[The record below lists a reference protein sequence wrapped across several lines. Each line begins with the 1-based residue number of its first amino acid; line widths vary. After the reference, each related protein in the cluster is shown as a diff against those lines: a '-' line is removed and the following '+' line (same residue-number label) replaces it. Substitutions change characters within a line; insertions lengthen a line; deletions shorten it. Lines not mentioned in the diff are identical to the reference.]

1 MSTTGSSS
9 TDATTRT
16 RDASTPPTP
25 SPKGSAAVAER
36 SPGQQD
42 RGEGPR
48 ALFRKRFGLIT
59 GIVLALAVYFFMPS
73 DLDHMLRGTAA
84 IAVLMAAWWMS
95 EAIPITVTALIP
107 LVAFPI
113 LGIAE
118 LGDFSGQYAAPTIFL
133 FMGGFLLALGMQR
146 WNLHKRVA
154 LWVLV
159 AMGSSPKMLI
169 LGFMIATGFLSM
181 WVSNTATAVMMLP
194 IGVSVLSL
202 IVGMLREEAKAG
214 NAGPSSSQNDGEL
227 SDGAADMLE
236 ADGDVGDDEVGAA
249 GADAGES
256 GAGEKTYEH
265 STDPEPKSNFGI
277 ALMLGIAYAASIGS
291 LGTIIGTPPNAMLAA
306 YMAEQGVNI
315 GFGQWMLVGVPVAVV
330 LMAAAW
336 YLLTGVIFKP
346 EIDHIPGG
354 RALMKEE
361 LAKLGGMSKGE
372 ARVLAVFV
380 VAALSWVFVPV
391 IWPDTM
397 IVDAVIAMGV
407 GIALFLLPGGPDGV
421 KLLRWEDALEL
432 PWGVLLLFGGGLAL
446 SSQFTNSGLSD
457 WIGEQL
463 SGLGFLP
470 IVLLVVVVA
479 LVVLVLTE
487 FTSNTATAATFL
499 PLVGAMAIGLGVDQ
513 MLLAVPVA
521 LAATSAFM
529 MPVATPPNAIA
540 YGSGYVSMG
549 NMVRAGIWLNI
560 IALVVV
566 SAAAMTLVGW
576 VFGIVY

>member
-1 MSTTGSSS
+1 MS
-9 TDATTRT
+9 TDAGTTTTTRDR
-16 RDASTPPTP
+16 RDLS
-25 SPKGSAAVAER
+25 E
-36 SPGQQD
+36 GQRD
-42 RGEGPR
+42 RGENPR
-48 ALFRKRFGLIT
+48 ELFRKRTGLAI
-59 GIVLALAVYFFMPS
+59 GVVLSLAVYFFMPS

-84 IAVLMAAWWMS
+84 VAVLMAAWWMS
-95 EAIPITVTALIP
+95 EAIPIAVTALLP
-107 LVAFPI
+107 LVLFPA

-118 LGDFSGQYAAPTIFL
+118 IGDFSGQYTAPTIFL

-146 WNLHKRVA
+146 WNLHRRVA

-159 AMGSSPKMLI
+159 AMGSSPKMLV
-169 LGFMIATGFLSM
+169 LGFMVATGFLSM

-202 IVGMLREEAKAG
+202 IVGMLRDEAKAG
-214 NAGPSSSQNDGEL
+214 GGSGDDAL
-227 SDGAADMLE
+227 SEGAAEMLD
-236 ADGDVGDDEVGAA
+236 ADGDVSD
-249 GADAGES
+249 ADATDTGSTTGSNDE
-256 GAGEKTYEH
+256 GYEN

-306 YMAEQGVNI
+306 YMADQGVNI

-330 LMAAAW
+330 LMAIAW
-336 YLLTGVIFKP
+336 FLLTGVIFKP

-354 RALMKEE
+354 RDLMKKE
-361 LAKLGGMSKGE
+361 LSKLGPMSKGE
-372 ARVLAVFV
+372 SRVLVVFIL
-380 VAALSWVFVPV
+380 AALSWVFVPV
-391 IWPDTM
+391 IWPDT
-397 IVDAVIAMGV
+397 IIADAVIAMAVGV
-407 GIALFLLPGGPDGV
+407 ALFLIPGGPDGV
-421 KLLRWEDALEL
+421 KLLTWENALQL

-446 SSQFTNSGLSD
+446 SSQFTESGLSD
-457 WIGEQL
+457 WIGDQL
-463 SGLGFLP
+463 SSLGFLP
-470 IVLLVVVVA
+470 VFVLVLIVA
-479 LVVLVLTE
+479 GVVLVLTE

-499 PLVGAMAIGLGVDQ
+499 PLVGAMALGLGMDP

-549 NMVRAGIWLNI
+549 NMVKAGIWLNI
-560 IALVVV
+560 AALIVV

>member
-1 MSTTGSSS
+1 MSTKN
-9 TDATTRT
+9 ATTAKT
-16 RDASTPPTP
+16 T
-25 SPKGSAAVAER
+25 GGAAAEP
-36 SPGQQD
+36 SPGQKD
-42 RGEGPR
+42 RGIGPR
-48 ALFRKRFGLIT
+48 ELFRRRFGLIT

-95 EAIPITVTALIP
+95 EAIPISVTALLP
-107 LVAFPI
+107 LVLFPA
-113 LGIAE
+113 LEIAE
-118 LGDFSGQYAAPTIFL
+118 IGDFSGQYTAPTIFL

-146 WNLHKRVA
+146 WNLHRRVA

-159 AMGSSPKMLI
+159 AMGSSPKMLV

-202 IVGMLREEAKAG
+202 IVGMLRDEAKAG
-214 NAGPSSSQNDGEL
+214 KAGSSSSEEL
-227 SDGAADMLE
+227 SDGAAEMLDADSDAAAADD
-236 ADGDVGDDEVGAA
+236 ADG
-249 GADAGES
+249 
-256 GAGEKTYEH
+256 EKGYEH
-265 STDPEPKSNFGI
+265 STDVEPKSNFGI

-315 GFGQWMLVGVPVAVV
+315 GFGQWMLVGVPVAVI

-336 YLLTGVIFKP
+336 FLLTNVLFKP

-354 RALMKEE
+354 RDLMRQE
-361 LAKLGGMSKGE
+361 LRKLGPMSAGE
-372 ARVLAVFV
+372 TRVLAVFV
-380 VAALSWVFVPV
+380 IAALSWVFVPV
-391 IWPDTM
+391 FWPETM
-397 IVDAVIAMGV
+397 IADAVIAMAV
-407 GIALFLLPGGPDGV
+407 GIAMFLIPGGPDGV
-421 KLLRWEDALEL
+421 KLMRWEDALEL

-446 SSQFTNSGLSD
+446 STQFTESGLSD

-470 IVLLVVVVA
+470 LVLLVVVVA

-499 PLVGAMAIGLGVDQ
+499 PLVGAMAIGLGMDQ

-560 IALVVV
+560 VALVVI
-566 SAAAMTLVGW
+566 SAASMTLLGW
-576 VFGIVY
+576 VFGVVY

>member
-1 MSTTGSSS
+1 MSTAHPTG
-9 TDATTRT
+9 RT
-16 RDASTPPTP
+16 SA
-25 SPKGSAAVAER
+25 SAAAEL

-42 RGEGPR
+42 RGDGPR
-48 ALFRKRFGLIT
+48 ELFRKRFGLIT
-59 GIVLALAVYFFMPS
+59 GVVLALAVYYFMPS

-95 EAIPITVTALIP
+95 EAIPITVTALLP
-107 LVAFPI
+107 LVLFPA
-113 LGIAE
+113 LGIAKI
-118 LGDFSGQYAAPTIFL
+118 GDFSGQYTAPTIFL

-159 AMGSSPKMLI
+159 AMGSSPKKLI

-202 IVGMLREEAKAG
+202 IVGMLRDEAKAG
-214 NAGPSSSQNDGEL
+214 KEGASSRAGGYQHAAL
-227 SDGAADMLE
+227 SDGEAEILE
-236 ADGDVGDDEVGAA
+236 ADGDALTDE
-249 GADAGES
+249 AGEQQ
-256 GAGEKTYEH
+256 YEH
-265 STDPEPKSNFGI
+265 STDPEPQSNFGI

-315 GFGQWMLVGVPVAVV
+315 GFGQWMLLGVPVAVV

-336 YLLTGVIFKP
+336 FLLTSVIFKP

-354 RALMKEE
+354 RALMRQE
-361 LAKLGGMSKGE
+361 LGKLGGMSQGE
-372 ARVLAVFV
+372 RRVLMVFV
-380 VAALSWVFVPV
+380 VAAAAWVFVPV
-391 IWPDTM
+391 LWPETM
-397 IVDAVIAMGV
+397 IADAVIAMAV
-407 GIALFLLPGGPDGV
+407 GIALFLIPGGPNGV

-446 SSQFTNSGLSD
+446 STQFTESGLSD
-457 WIGEQL
+457 WIGEQM

-470 IVLLVVVVA
+470 IVLLVVVVG

-499 PLVGAMAIGLGVDQ
+499 PLVGAMAIGLGIDQ
-513 MLLAVPVA
+513 MLLTVPVA

-549 NMVRAGIWLNI
+549 NMVRAGIWLNVV
-560 IALVVV
+560 ALVVI
-566 SAAAMTLVGW
+566 SAAAMTLLGW
-576 VFGIVY
+576 VFGVVY

>member
-1 MSTTGSSS
+1 M
-9 TDATTRT
+9 
-16 RDASTPPTP
+16 
-25 SPKGSAAVAER
+25 AAEL

-42 RGEGPR
+42 RGDGPR
-48 ALFRKRFGLIT
+48 ELFRKRFGLIT
-59 GIVLALAVYFFMPS
+59 GVILALAVYYFMPS

-95 EAIPITVTALIP
+95 EAIPITVTALLP
-107 LVAFPI
+107 LVLFPA
-113 LGIAE
+113 LGIAKI
-118 LGDFSGQYAAPTIFL
+118 GDFSGQYTAPTIFL

-202 IVGMLREEAKAG
+202 IVGMLRDEAKA
-214 NAGPSSSQNDGEL
+214 AKEEASSRTRDYQHAALSEGE
-227 SDGAADMLE
+227 AEVLE
-236 ADGDVGDDEVGAA
+236 ADGDVVSGE
-249 GADAGES
+249 AGEQQ
-256 GAGEKTYEH
+256 YEH
-265 STDPEPKSNFGI
+265 STAPEPQSNFGI

-315 GFGQWMLVGVPVAVV
+315 GFGQWMLLGVPVAVV

-336 YLLTGVIFKP
+336 FVLTNVIFKP

-354 RALMKEE
+354 RALMRQE
-361 LAKLGGMSKGE
+361 LGKLGGMSQGE
-372 ARVLAVFV
+372 RRVLMVFF
-380 VAALSWVFVPV
+380 VAAAAWVFVPV
-391 IWPDTM
+391 LWPETM
-397 IVDAVIAMGV
+397 IADAVIAMAV
-407 GIALFLLPGGPDGV
+407 GIALFLIPGGPNGV

-446 SSQFTNSGLSD
+446 STQFTESGLSD
-457 WIGEQL
+457 WIGEQM

-470 IVLLVVVVA
+470 IALLVVAVG

-499 PLVGAMAIGLGVDQ
+499 PLVGAMAIGLGIDQ

-549 NMVRAGIWLNI
+549 NMVRAGIWLNVV
-560 IALVVV
+560 ALVVI
-566 SAAAMTLVGW
+566 SAAAMTLLGW
-576 VFGIVY
+576 VFGVVY

>member
-1 MSTTGSSS
+1 MSTAHPTG
-9 TDATTRT
+9 RT
-16 RDASTPPTP
+16 SASM
-25 SPKGSAAVAER
+25 AAEL

-42 RGEGPR
+42 RGDGPR
-48 ALFRKRFGLIT
+48 ELFRKRFGLIT
-59 GIVLALAVYFFMPS
+59 GVILALAVYYFMPS

-95 EAIPITVTALIP
+95 EAIPITVTALLP
-107 LVAFPI
+107 LVLFPA
-113 LGIAE
+113 LGIAKI
-118 LGDFSGQYAAPTIFL
+118 GDFSGQYTAPTIFL

-159 AMGSSPKMLI
+159 AMGSSPKKLI

-202 IVGMLREEAKAG
+202 IVGMLRDEAKA
-214 NAGPSSSQNDGEL
+214 AKETASSRTTGYQHAALSEGE
-227 SDGAADMLE
+227 AEVLE
-236 ADGDVGDDEVGAA
+236 ADGDVV
-249 GADAGES
+249 AGE
-256 GAGEKTYEH
+256 AGEQQYEH
-265 STDPEPKSNFGI
+265 STDPEPQSNFGI

-315 GFGQWMLVGVPVAVV
+315 GFGQWMLLGVPVAVV

-336 YLLTGVIFKP
+336 FLLTSVIFKP

-354 RALMKEE
+354 RALMRQE
-361 LAKLGGMSKGE
+361 LGKLGGMSQGE
-372 ARVLAVFV
+372 RRVLMVFF
-380 VAALSWVFVPV
+380 VAAAAWVFVPV
-391 IWPDTM
+391 LWPETM
-397 IVDAVIAMGV
+397 IADAVIAMAV
-407 GIALFLLPGGPDGV
+407 GIALFLIPGGPNGV

-446 SSQFTNSGLSD
+446 SKQFTESGLSD
-457 WIGEQL
+457 WIGEQM

-470 IVLLVVVVA
+470 IALLVVVVG

-499 PLVGAMAIGLGVDQ
+499 PLVGAMAIGLGIDQ

-549 NMVRAGIWLNI
+549 NMVRAGIWLNVV
-560 IALVVV
+560 ALVVI
-566 SAAAMTLVGW
+566 SAAAMTLLGW
-576 VFGIVY
+576 VFGVVY

>member
-1 MSTTGSSS
+1 MSTAHPTG
-9 TDATTRT
+9 RT
-16 RDASTPPTP
+16 SA
-25 SPKGSAAVAER
+25 SAAAEL

-42 RGEGPR
+42 RGDGPR
-48 ALFRKRFGLIT
+48 ELFRKRFGLIT
-59 GIVLALAVYFFMPS
+59 GVVLALAVYYFMPS

-95 EAIPITVTALIP
+95 EAIPITVTALLP
-107 LVAFPI
+107 LVLFPA
-113 LGIAE
+113 LGIAKI
-118 LGDFSGQYAAPTIFL
+118 GDFSGQYTAPTIFL

-159 AMGSSPKMLI
+159 AMGSSPKKLI

-202 IVGMLREEAKAG
+202 IVGMLRDEAKAG
-214 NAGPSSSQNDGEL
+214 KEGASSRAGGYQHAAL
-227 SDGAADMLE
+227 SDGEAEILE
-236 ADGDVGDDEVGAA
+236 ADGDALTDE
-249 GADAGES
+249 AGEQQ
-256 GAGEKTYEH
+256 YEH
-265 STDPEPKSNFGI
+265 STDPEPQSNFGI

-315 GFGQWMLVGVPVAVV
+315 GFGQWMLLGVPVAVV

-336 YLLTGVIFKP
+336 FLLTSVIFKP

-354 RALMKEE
+354 RALMRQE
-361 LAKLGGMSKGE
+361 LGKLGGMSQGE
-372 ARVLAVFV
+372 RRVLMVFV
-380 VAALSWVFVPV
+380 VAAAAWVFVPV
-391 IWPDTM
+391 LWPETM
-397 IVDAVIAMGV
+397 IADAVIAMAV
-407 GIALFLLPGGPDGV
+407 GIALFLIPGGPNGV

-446 SSQFTNSGLSD
+446 SKQFTESGLSD
-457 WIGEQL
+457 WIGEQM

-470 IVLLVVVVA
+470 IALLVVVVG

-499 PLVGAMAIGLGVDQ
+499 PLVGAMAIGLGIDQ

-549 NMVRAGIWLNI
+549 NMVRAGIWLNVV
-560 IALVVV
+560 ALVVI
-566 SAAAMTLVGW
+566 SAAAMTLLGW
-576 VFGIVY
+576 VFGVVY

>member
-1 MSTTGSSS
+1 MSTAHPTG
-9 TDATTRT
+9 RT
-16 RDASTPPTP
+16 SA
-25 SPKGSAAVAER
+25 SAAAEL

-42 RGEGPR
+42 RGDGPR
-48 ALFRKRFGLIT
+48 ELFRKRFGLIT
-59 GIVLALAVYFFMPS
+59 GVVLALAVYYFMPS

-95 EAIPITVTALIP
+95 EAIPITVTALLP
-107 LVAFPI
+107 LVLFPA
-113 LGIAE
+113 LGIAKI
-118 LGDFSGQYAAPTIFL
+118 GDFSGQYTAPTIFL

-202 IVGMLREEAKAG
+202 IVGMLRDEAKAEKEG
-214 NAGPSSSQNDGEL
+214 APSRTGGYQHASLSEGE
-227 SDGAADMLE
+227 AEILE
-236 ADGDVGDDEVGAA
+236 ADGN
-249 GADAGES
+249 S
-256 GAGEKTYEH
+256 LGAGEAGEQQYEH
-265 STDPEPKSNFGI
+265 STDPEPQSNFGI

-315 GFGQWMLVGVPVAVV
+315 GFGQWMLLGVPVAVV

-336 YLLTGVIFKP
+336 FVLTNVIFKP

-354 RALMKEE
+354 RALMRQE
-361 LAKLGGMSKGE
+361 LGKLGGMSQGE
-372 ARVLAVFV
+372 RRVLMVFF
-380 VAALSWVFVPV
+380 VAAAAWVFVPV
-391 IWPDTM
+391 LWPETM
-397 IVDAVIAMGV
+397 IADAVIAMAV
-407 GIALFLLPGGPDGV
+407 GIALFIIPGGPNGV

-446 SSQFTNSGLSD
+446 SKQFTESGLSD
-457 WIGEQL
+457 WIGEQM
-463 SGLGFLP
+463 SSLGFLP
-470 IVLLVVVVA
+470 IALLVVAVG

-499 PLVGAMAIGLGVDQ
+499 PLVGAMAIGLGIDQ

-566 SAAAMTLVGW
+566 SAAAMTLLGW
-576 VFGIVY
+576 VFGVVY

>member
-1 MSTTGSSS
+1 MTSK
-9 TDATTRT
+9 ATAARERT
-16 RDASTPPTP
+16 ADLSD
-25 SPKGSAAVAER
+25 
-36 SPGQQD
+36 GQRD
-42 RGEGPR
+42 RGESPR
-48 ALFRKRFGLIT
+48 ELFRKRTGLAI
-59 GIVLALAVYFFMPS
+59 GVVLALAVYFLMPS
-73 DLDHMLRGTAA
+73 DLDHALRGTAA

-95 EAIPITVTALIP
+95 EAIPISVTALLP
-107 LVAFPI
+107 LVLFPM
-113 LGIAE
+113 LNIAE
-118 LGDFSGQYAAPTIFL
+118 IGDFSGQYTAPTIFL
-133 FMGGFLLALGMQR
+133 FMGGFLLALAMQR
-146 WNLHKRVA
+146 WNLHRRVA

-159 AMGSSPKMLI
+159 AMGSSPKLLV

-202 IVGMLREEAKAG
+202 IVGMLREEK
-214 NAGPSSSQNDGEL
+214 N
-227 SDGAADMLE
+227 GAAFAE
-236 ADGDVGDDEVGAA
+236 EA
-249 GADAGES
+249 GADAADVDSLLDDADAIGDDGDGEGS
-256 GAGEKTYEH
+256 TSTV
-265 STDPEPKSNFGI
+265 STDEAPKSNFGI

-315 GFGQWMLVGVPVAVV
+315 GFGQWMLVGVPVSLI

-336 YLLTGVIFKP
+336 FLLTNVLYKP

-354 RALMKEE
+354 RSLMKDE
-361 LAKLGGMSKGE
+361 LAKLGPMSKGE
-372 ARVLAVFV
+372 IRVLLVFIA
-380 VAALSWVFVPV
+380 AALSWVFVPV
-391 IWPDTM
+391 IWPDT
-397 IVDAVIAMGV
+397 IVADAVIAMAVGV
-407 GIALFLLPGGPDGV
+407 ALFLIPGGPDGA
-421 KLLRWEDALEL
+421 KLMTWKTALEL

-446 SSQFTNSGLSD
+446 SNQFTANGLSD
-457 WIGEQL
+457 WIGEQMA
-463 SGLGFLP
+463 GLGFLP
-470 IVLLVVVVA
+470 IILLVVIVA
-479 LVVLVLTE
+479 AVVLVLTE

-560 IALVVV
+560 VALVVI
-566 SAAAMTLVGW
+566 SAASMTLLGW
-576 VFGIVY
+576 VFGVVY

>member
-1 MSTTGSSS
+1 MSTAHPTG
-9 TDATTRT
+9 RT
-16 RDASTPPTP
+16 SA
-25 SPKGSAAVAER
+25 SAAAEL

-42 RGEGPR
+42 RGDGPR
-48 ALFRKRFGLIT
+48 ELFRKRFGLIT
-59 GIVLALAVYFFMPS
+59 GVVLALAVYYFMPS

-95 EAIPITVTALIP
+95 EAIPITVTALLP
-107 LVAFPI
+107 LVLFPA
-113 LGIAE
+113 LGIAKI
-118 LGDFSGQYAAPTIFL
+118 GDFSGQYTAPTIFL

-202 IVGMLREEAKAG
+202 IVGMLRDEAKVAKEGASSRAG
-214 NAGPSSSQNDGEL
+214 GYQHASLSEGE
-227 SDGAADMLE
+227 AEILE
-236 ADGDVGDDEVGAA
+236 ADGDALTGE
-249 GADAGES
+249 AGEQQH
-256 GAGEKTYEH
+256 EH
-265 STDPEPKSNFGI
+265 STDPEPQSNFGI

-315 GFGQWMLVGVPVAVV
+315 GFGQWMLLGVPVAVV

-336 YLLTGVIFKP
+336 FLLTSVIFKP

-354 RALMKEE
+354 RALMRQE
-361 LAKLGGMSKGE
+361 LGKLGGMSQGE
-372 ARVLAVFV
+372 RRVLMVFF
-380 VAALSWVFVPV
+380 VAAAAWVFVPV
-391 IWPDTM
+391 LWPETM
-397 IVDAVIAMGV
+397 IADAVIAMAV
-407 GIALFLLPGGPDGV
+407 GIALFLIPGGPNGV

-446 SSQFTNSGLSD
+446 SKQFTESGLSD
-457 WIGEQL
+457 WIGEQM

-470 IVLLVVVVA
+470 IALLVVVVG

-499 PLVGAMAIGLGVDQ
+499 PLVGAMAIGLGIDQ

-549 NMVRAGIWLNI
+549 NMVRAGIWLNVV
-560 IALVVV
+560 ALVVI
-566 SAAAMTLVGW
+566 SAAAMTLLGW
-576 VFGIVY
+576 VFGVVY